1 MNDLLDNAGVSGG
14 EPKLIV
20 RKASYA
26 PIWSVWAV
34 LEDTPSEESSKSLLR
49 KMRQAGSIPADD
61 HGLKNGGEN
70 ALPSASYAWLRRLAC
85 HFRSACGGTSTS
97 VAIRRNRGCCSGP
110 FPLLRNAPSSMC
122 ESRPPAVRLVDDECS
137 SVLRLAAEIP
147 AVAIR
152 AAIKLSPLGH
162 TC

>member
-1 MNDLLDNAGVSGG
+1 MAQWFVPPIVIPAALVALIVAAVIFQNFAPWGAAHRGYLDNADVSGG

-34 LEDTPSEESSKSLLR
+34 RRRRKSSKGLQR

-70 ALPSASYAWLRRLAC
+70 ALPSAPMR
-85 HFRSACGGTSTS
+85 
-97 VAIRRNRGCCSGP
+97 
-110 FPLLRNAPSSMC
+110 
-122 ESRPPAVRLVDDECS
+122 
-137 SVLRLAAEIP
+137 
-147 AVAIR
+147 
-152 AAIKLSPLGH
+152 
-162 TC
+162 